1 MSLYH
6 DLVAGDGMAG
16 FRDGEFY
23 RARFRDP
30 AGIAVLAG
38 GSILAVSDRNNNRIR
53 AIHLDDGNRVD
64 TLAGTGVGGGDDG
77 PLRQAT
83 FHQPG
88 AIVAISDHAVL
99 VHDDGSARFRI
110 VDLQSGRVETVAG
123 SGERGLVD
131 GEGRRAQLGE
141 VMSLAYSPAE
151 DAVYFSQ
158 PERDA
163 VRRFDLKTR
172 TVATVFA
179 SDPRIPGPGALAFF
193 KDKLCVAD
201 RNGRVLRVEQ
211 TAPDFVGER
220 TIVDVGR
227 GKNIRAMVESNGQ
240 LYAVQGGAEPTWLVV
255 TEGRV
260 WTPPSVLAES
270 TKIPYLRFEDTEQVG
285 LVVDPRSPRTFYL
298 SSSVQQEV
306 LCVRDYRFAELWG
319 KGTPAQSGLM
329 DFDFPVPKPPR
340 TFRILLLGD
349 SHVDFFFEPGYRTPE
364 FPPTR
369 IEGMPK
375 RLELMLNTLGA
386 VDGSR
391 IRYEVLT
398 LTRVSWKPLLVWTAH
413 EAPPVAEKFGVDLVL
428 LMVPPGGSGTLQA
441 YLERPIT
448 PRGIP
453 AGELDM
459 EYLLKPLAE
468 RLKNNPAAAL
478 IARAK
483 ARGWIQEIPNPNA
496 SQPAISI
503 ERIAVLETDES
514 LRKDLLDLHTRP
526 VAELRRGL
534 DAKFPKESGKTR
546 PRFGLC
552 HYLLGGRA
560 PIGGESEFWRQVAE
574 GAGADYL
581 DLTDLFTALRESWYP
596 LSEAEA
602 NDHFTPGG
610 HAFFAFLLSHELVRN
625 GWVPMTAP
633 AAEPAPQRK
642 SAEPP
647 AALKPKPKPKAKT
660 ETEAAQP

>member
-30 AGIAVLAG
+30 AGIAVLSG
-38 GSILAVSDRNNNRIR
+38 GSILAVSDQNNNRIR

-77 PLRQAT
+77 PLQQAT

-99 VHDDGSARFRI
+99 INDEGSARFRI
-110 VDLQSGRVETVAG
+110 VDVEAGRVETVAG

-131 GEGRRAQLGE
+131 GDGRRAHLGG
-141 VMSLAYSPAE
+141 VMSFAYSPE
-151 DAVYFSQ
+151 ENAVYFSE
-158 PERDA
+158 PELDA

-172 TVATVFA
+172 TVATVFVN
-179 SDPRIPGPGALAFF
+179 DPRMPGPGALAFF
-193 KDKLCVAD
+193 KGKLCVAD
-201 RNGRVLRVEQ
+201 RTGRVLSVEQ
-211 TAPDFVGER
+211 TAPEFTGER
-220 TIVDVGR
+220 TVIEVGH
-227 GKNIRAMVESNGQ
+227 GKNIRAMVESDGQ

-270 TKIPYLRFEDTEQVG
+270 TKVPYLRFEVTEPVG

-298 SSSVQQEV
+298 SSAMRQEI
-306 LCVRDYRFAELWG
+306 LCVRDYRFAELWA

-329 DFDFPVPKPPR
+329 DFAFPVPKPPR

-349 SHVDFFFEPGYRTPE
+349 SHVDYFFEPGYRTPE

-369 IEGMPK
+369 VEGMPK

-386 VDGSR
+386 IDGSR

-413 EAPPVAEKFGVDLVL
+413 EAPAFAEKFGVDLVL

-448 PRGIP
+448 ARGIP
-453 AGELDM
+453 AAEIDM

-468 RLKNNPAAAL
+468 RLKGNPAAGL

-483 ARGWIQEIPNPNA
+483 GRGWVQEIPNPNA
-496 SQPAISI
+496 SQPAIAI
-503 ERIAVLETDES
+503 DRIAVLETDES

-534 DAKFPKESGKTR
+534 EAKFPKESGKTR
-546 PRFGLC
+546 PRLGLC

-560 PIGGESEFWRQVAE
+560 PVGGESAFWRQVAE

-596 LSEAEA
+596 LSEADG

-625 GWVPMTAP
+625 GWVPMTNA
-633 AAEPAPQRK
+633 AAEPAPKRK
-642 SAEPP
+642 SA
-647 AALKPKPKPKAKT
+647 KP
-660 ETEAAQP
+660 